1 MSRPHLI
8 KLLELGDLPFRMVVT
23 HRKLLGR
30 DVLTYRSRMDAAR
43 NEAMKEMADLDQE
56 AGIFDDH
63 TPLDRP

>member
-1 MSRPHLI
+1 
-8 KLLELGDLPFRMVVT
+8 MVGT

-43 NEAMKEMADLDQE
+43 HEALQEMADLDQE
-56 AGIFDDH
+56 AGLFDDH